1 LSANDD
7 ENGEEAGPEEREA
20 FARFLEVISTED
32 GRKRFVE
39 DPIKALGDEH
49 AKNLPQELRTFLESL
64 DVEELHLLHR
74 TCKRTSAAGL
84 VSRHGNVTIC
94 HL

>member
-1 LSANDD
+1 MSANDD

-20 FARFLEVISTED
+20 FAKFLEVISTED
-32 GRKRFVE
+32 GRERFAQ
-39 DPIKALGDEH
+39 DPIKALGEEH
-49 AKNLPQELRTFLESL
+49 AENLPDELRTFLGSL

-74 TCKRTSAAGL
+74 TCKRTRAAGL
-84 VSRHGNVTIC
+84 YSRHGNVTIC